1 MHDPEYGHE
10 HAHHTEHSRE
20 EALALLKYMIWATVW
35 EEMRKKKFMRRA
47 AFSGRA

>member
-20 EALALLKYMIWATVW
+20 EALAVNAEI
-35 EEMRKKKFMRRA
+35 KKAVMDLIEA
-47 AFSGRA
+47 VE